1 MSCLCGVS
9 SHTSESASSLCK
21 LPGITEC
28 VKILKIGFCS
38 PDNYYLLRHLS
49 FSGYFWQ
56 LIFWKKIIRPFD
68 HLEESENSSVSLYAL
83 SILNESVESGL
94 LLTYCMS
101 EIYGYFD

>member
-1 MSCLCGVS
+1 M
-9 SHTSESASSLCK
+9 
-21 LPGITEC
+21 
-28 VKILKIGFCS
+28 FQ
-38 PDNYYLLRHLS
+38 LLRHLS